1 MENPKIFLTGAT
13 GLLGSHLLIELIK
26 QKKNVLVLVRNKVKA
41 NAVLQTVLKW
51 YGLEANE
58 LKDFVKFIE
67 GEISDIDLINECLQ
81 DIDVVYHCAGLI
93 SLFNE
98 DKWKMLKVN
107 GEGTANIVN
116 ACITQKV
123 KQLLYVSSVS
133 TINKTADGEIDEA
146 LFTKDDANLS
156 AYAISKRAGENEVW
170 RGIEEGLN
178 AVIVNPSVIIGPSE
192 KETGTMALF
201 YRIKNGMKYITTGL
215 TGYVDVRDV
224 ANICVQLIEKKI
236 SGDRFIV
243 SAENL
248 TVANFAEKIAQKL
261 NINVEF
267 KLAPSWLLKL
277 IVFINACRNFVTG
290 KKYLPNK
297 VAIKMVGNK
306 SYYRNDKI
314 VKVLNYNFLSIDSA
328 IENTITKLNWKS

>member
-26 QKKNVLVLVRNKVKA
+26 QKKTVLVLVRNKVKA

-51 YGLEANE
+51 YGLETNE

-133 TINKTADGEIDEA
+133 TINKAADGEIDEA

-156 AYAISKRAGENEVW
+156 AYAISKRAGENEVG
-170 RGIEEGLN
+170 RGIDEGLN

-236 SGDRFIV
+236 SGERFIV

-248 TVANFAEKIAQKL
+248 MVAIFAKKIAQKL

-314 VKVLNYNFLSIDSA
+314 VKVLSYNFLSIDSA

>member
-1 MENPKIFLTGAT
+1 MEKPKIFLTGAT
-13 GLLGSHLLIELIK
+13 GLLGSHLLIELINE
-26 QKKNVLVLVRNKVKA
+26 KKSVIVLVRNVEKA
-41 NAVLQTVLKW
+41 NEVLKTVLKW
-51 YGLEANE
+51 YGLEGSE
-58 LKDFVKFIE
+58 LSDFVKFVE
-67 GEISDIDLINECLQ
+67 GEITDIDLINESLL

-98 DKWKMLKVN
+98 DKWEMLKVN

-123 KQLLYVSSVS
+123 KQLLYVSSIS
-133 TINKTADGEIDEA
+133 TINKVADGEVDET
-146 LFTKDDANLS
+146 LFTKDDTLLS

-224 ANICVQLIEKKI
+224 ASICFQLIEKKI
-236 SGDRFIV
+236 AGERFIV

-248 TVANFAEKIAQKL
+248 SVLNFAEKIAKKL
-261 NINVEF
+261 NVSAEF
-267 KLAPSWLLKL
+267 KIAPTWLLKL
-277 IVFINACRNFVTG
+277 IVFINGCRNFVTG

-297 VAIKMVGNK
+297 VALKMVGNK
-306 SYYRNDKI
+306 SYYTNDKI
-314 VKVLNYNFLSIDSA
+314 VSALNYNFRSIDSA
-328 IENTITKLNWKS
+328 IENTILKLNRRF